1 LEWISCPLKSKTQNR
16 MLLKFF
22 KRPLPIVF
30 ATIIVLAILL
40 WLKSFFTG
48 LSVAFY
54 FDEAQMPLYS
64 LVVNIIRDN
73 GYLAKI
79 LAFTLVL
86 FTGLYL
92 IQLNSKYI
100 LIKQRSYLPAF
111 LYILLASSFLPL
123 QRLNPAIF
131 AALFLVIAI
140 NFLFSI
146 YDEKEPLDNLFKSGM
161 FVSLAMM
168 FYLPSI
174 FYIILVF
181 ISIIII
187 KTFNFRDWVAVLGG
201 FVTPWFFYMFYQYF
215 VHDNLWAIPQIIE
228 AAWNTPRVKTDYG
241 LFFYIFYY
249 FNGFLFLISAIFL
262 LRSINTQKINIR
274 KYHTILLWFLAV
286 TFFINVFVPFS
297 SIELSYLAAIPV
309 SFIISNFLTSSRK
322 KFWPDFLLIALFAI
336 AIIMQF
342 K

>member
-1 LEWISCPLKSKTQNR
+1 

-40 WLKSFFTG
+40 WLKSFLTG
-48 LSVAFY
+48 LSVIFY
-54 FDEAQMPLYS
+54 FDEVQMPLYA
-64 LVVNIIRDN
+64 LIANIISNN

-79 LAFTLVL
+79 LAFTIVL
-86 FTGLYL
+86 LTGLYL
-92 IQLNSKYI
+92 IQLNSKHI

-111 LYILLASSFLPL
+111 LYILLASSFLPM

-131 AALFLVIAI
+131 AAIFLAIAI

-146 YDEKEPLDNLFKSGM
+146 YDEKEPLDKLFKASM
-161 FVSLAMM
+161 FISLAMM

-174 FYIILVF
+174 FYIVLVF

-187 KTFNFRDWVAVLGG
+187 KTFNFRDWIAVLAG
-201 FVTPWFFYMFYQYF
+201 FITPWFFYFFYQYLIN
-215 VHDNLWAIPQIIE
+215 DNLWAIPQIIE
-228 AAWNTPRVKTDYG
+228 AVWNTERVKTDYG
-241 LFFYIFYY
+241 LFFNIFYY
-249 FNGFLFLISAIFL
+249 FNGLLFLISAAFL

-274 KYHTILLWFLAV
+274 KYHTILLWFLV
-286 TFFINVFVPFS
+286 ITFFVNVFVPFC
-297 SIELSYLAAIPV
+297 SIELSYIAAIPV
-309 SFIISNFLTSSRK
+309 SFIVSNFLTSSRK
-322 KFWPDFLLIALFAI
+322 KFWPEFLLIALFAI

-342 K
+342 L